1 MKERAYGKINLS
13 LDVFHIREDGYHDL
27 RSIMLPIDFYDEL
40 EIRIADHDSYLCNRS
55 FLVFDERNSI
65 VKMMK
70 VLKERFGI
78 DDHYEIRL
86 NKQIP
91 TQAGLGGGTADAAV
105 TLKIFEKMYDLH
117 LSREEIIEICLK
129 VGADVPF
136 NYFNV
141 PALVTGIGDG
151 IEEIDMKK
159 DYDVLLVKPWKG
171 VSTAEAYRL
180 LDMERCDHPDIDRL
194 KDALAKGEDLTGL
207 LGNSLEQ
214 PAVLL
219 NRQIAEIKEKMKA
232 LGAKNVLMSGSGSTL
247 FSIGEEKQ
255 KMKELCEA
263 MRRQR
268 YYVRF
273 TKTLKREIV

>member
-1 MKERAYGKINLS
+1 
-13 LDVFHIREDGYHDL
+13 
-27 RSIMLPIDFYDEL
+27 
-40 EIRIADHDSYLCNRS
+40 
-55 FLVFDERNSI
+55 
-65 VKMMK
+65 MK

-91 TQAGLGGGTADAAV
+91 TQAGLGGGTADAAA

>member
-55 FLVFDERNSI
+55 FLAFDERNSI

-91 TQAGLGGGTADAAV
+91 TQAGLGGGTADAAA